1 MGYFAIIQSFMTLNQ
16 IFMIRTKFF
25 YIIFTLAILISLNSC
40 GFYKRADV
48 KDNPVNVEERTKK
61 NIQEGRGIR
70 FGKGAT
76 RGGDFDFASSNP
88 LWRASIEI
96 FDFVPLTNASYSGG
110 IIITDWFSAENKSS
124 ENTRDLKITVRFLTN
139 EIRADAV
146 DVTIFEKICKGVNCE
161 TNKVQSKLE
170 KEIKLAILKKATIME
185 KEGFERYYEK
195 EGKNKA
201 LILEKRQ

>member
-1 MGYFAIIQSFMTLNQ
+1 MGFISLNRF
-16 IFMIRTKFF
+16 FMIKFKF
-25 YIIFTLAILISLNSC
+25 LNIFLSFIILVSLNSC
-40 GFYKRADV
+40 GIYKRADV
-48 KDNPVNVEERTKK
+48 KDVPVNVDDRTRK

-110 IIITDWFSAENKSS
+110 IIITDWFSAENKDS
-124 ENTRDLKITVRFLTN
+124 ESTRDLKITVKFLTN

-146 DVTIFEKICKGVNCE
+146 EVILFEKICKNNDCS
-161 TNKVQSKLE
+161 TNKIKSKLE
-170 KEIKLAILKKATIME
+170 KEIKLAILKKATLME
-185 KEGFERYYEK
+185 KEGFSKYYEEK
-195 EGKNKA
+195 GKNKA
-201 LILEKRQ
+201 KTLRSP